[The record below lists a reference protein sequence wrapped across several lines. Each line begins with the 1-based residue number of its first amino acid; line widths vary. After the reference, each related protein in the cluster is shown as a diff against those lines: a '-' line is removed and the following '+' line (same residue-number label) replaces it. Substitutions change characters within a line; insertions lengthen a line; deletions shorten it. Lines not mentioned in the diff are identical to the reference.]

1 MASRA
6 ETDVINF
13 RTRLEK
19 SLGVEDAPLEEFSD
33 VLTALKAIPITID
46 ILRKTKIGQTLQ
58 DVKKKHAT
66 NEVGALTK
74 ALLSK
79 WKKDCEPPAAE
90 GASSAATKVK
100 AEPVATK
107 AKAEAVSDRKTTA
120 SPSKGWGTLVS
131 KDTGSSSKSNNEEEE
146 LMDEGMYDL
155 LSVQRKQVTP
165 LTHRRTASFISTNHS
180 SRSCPSHSSANRYTH
195 R

>member
-1 MASRA
+1 MVSRA

-13 RTRLEK
+13 RARLEK
-19 SLGVEDAPLEEFSD
+19 SLGEEDASLEEFSD

-58 DVKKKHAT
+58 DVKKKHGA
-66 NEVGALTK
+66 NDVGALTK

-79 WKKDCEPPAAE
+79 WKKDCEAPAAE
-90 GASSAATKVK
+90 GANSAASKVK
-100 AEPVATK
+100 AEPAA
-107 AKAEAVSDRKTTA
+107 AKPVPDRKTTA

-131 KDTGSSSKSNNEEEE
+131 KETASSAKANNEEEE

-155 LSVQRKQVTP
+155 LSVQRKQVTSFYIVVLLYCEELP
-165 LTHRRTASFISTNHS
+165 FHLCTHST
-180 SRSCPSHSSANRYTH
+180 
-195 R
+195 